1 MLMTTLKHIQVLV
14 LVTVLTSLS
23 MLVCAMAYDNYYKV
37 KQDRYLNKLRY
48 DKINVYLSTK
58 K

>member
-1 MLMTTLKHIQVLV
+1 MTTLKHIQVLV

-23 MLVCAMAYDNYYKV
+23 MLVCAMAYDNGHKV

-48 DKINVYLSTK
+48 DKINVYLSTRK
-58 K
+58 